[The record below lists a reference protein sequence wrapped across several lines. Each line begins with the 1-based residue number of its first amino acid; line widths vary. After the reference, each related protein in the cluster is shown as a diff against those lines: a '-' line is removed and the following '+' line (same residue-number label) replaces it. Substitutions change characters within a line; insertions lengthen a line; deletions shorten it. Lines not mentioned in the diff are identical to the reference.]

1 MEKIIDLEVKDS
13 KSLVIQIDQYL
24 SNLQNYDK
32 PFLIWNAEFKSFFD
46 YCRSI
51 DGLASLNIPFVNQ
64 NNAIINGEV
73 INIKRHPELLKKYTY
88 PSSYK
93 EGKTKGFSF
102 FPNTFKQLRESTDYI
117 CRTVREAKLPV
128 ICCVESDPNSDCSDF
143 KKKEFY
149 NVLYNGSIP
158 FIFVDGKIINT
169 FEDWIVWGSMPS
181 DNVYTNIL
189 PEITMYLKDHPED
202 FYRTSKSVDGFPW
215 IGGPTA
221 DPRGW
226 LAFSESIILE
236 CLDNTIGEKYP
247 DVISIPKEELVDIGS
262 GIVGCDVAE
271 RFAEYLN
278 SKN

>member
-51 DGLASLNIPFVNQ
+51 DGLASLNIPLVNH
-64 NNAIINGEV
+64 NNAI
-73 INIKRHPELLKKYTY
+73 

-93 EGKTKGFSF
+93 EGKTKGFSY
-102 FPNTFKQLRESTDYI
+102 FPNSFKQLRESTDYI

-128 ICCVESDPNSDCSDF
+128 VCCVESNPNTDCSDF
-143 KKKEFY
+143 EKKEFY

-158 FIFVDGKIINT
+158 FVFIDGKIINT

-181 DNVYTNIL
+181 KRRDNVYTNIL
-189 PEITMYLKDHPED
+189 PEITMYLKEHPED

-215 IGGPTA
+215 ISGPTA

-226 LAFSESIILE
+226 LAYSESIISE
-236 CLDNTIGEKYP
+236 CFDNDFGEKYP

-262 GIVGCDVAE
+262 GIVGSDVAE
-271 RFAEYLN
+271 RFAEYVN